1 MIFNRKLSP
10 FVFVLFSLFA
20 CTNANQNDQYTLR
33 QKAGNIAEKNQEYAK
48 AIRHY
53 SKARSYCKENE
64 NDRIVYV
71 LGKIAHLQQEQSD
84 YAGAEAT
91 ATEALPYFDGCKDPI
106 YKVGIWNVL
115 GICAEEAKQ
124 YDQAISE
131 YQKCLSVAKDS
142 IARLTVKNN
151 IGVVYLEQKKYAKAI
166 TVFQPL
172 TAKVPKDS
180 LELVAKVYDNL
191 GYALYKNGD
200 SILGMPYLKKAL
212 MLRETENRGYEL
224 TASYMHFA
232 EVYQSDP
239 LVSKNYALKAY
250 KAATVTGSGDDQLE
264 ALNHVITHTKQVDS
278 LKYYFALYHHTN
290 DSINM
295 VRQVTKNQFAKQK
308 YDYKSYLQKYEL
320 AQTKNY
326 LYITFMLLI
335 GGMASL
341 VIVAIRRRNRE
352 KIKTISYETET
363 RIAKKIHDELAN
375 DVFNALTYAESQ
387 NLNEHDKKETLLDTL
402 DTIYHRTRNISQEN
416 SEIHTDARFA
426 VQLSELLQQYQSDTV
441 RVILKNFS
449 SVDWD
454 VIKKESKI
462 ALYRVLQELMVNM
475 KKHSRCSFVA
485 LTFEMQKNQ
494 LLVVYKDN
502 GVGAELLKSK
512 KGLQNAENRMDAI
525 NGRITFDTEVQ
536 KGFQAEIIIPK

>member
-1 MIFNRKLSP
+1 M
-10 FVFVLFSLFA
+10 
-20 CTNANQNDQYTLR
+20 R
-33 QKAGNIAEKNQEYAK
+33 QI
-48 AIRHY
+48 
-53 SKARSYCKENE
+53 
-64 NDRIVYV
+64 
-71 LGKIAHLQQEQSD
+71 
-84 YAGAEAT
+84 
-91 ATEALPYFDGCKDPI
+91 
-106 YKVGIWNVL
+106 
-115 GICAEEAKQ
+115 
-124 YDQAISE
+124 
-131 YQKCLSVAKDS
+131 
-142 IARLTVKNN
+142 
-151 IGVVYLEQKKYAKAI
+151 
-166 TVFQPL
+166 
-172 TAKVPKDS
+172 
-180 LELVAKVYDNL
+180 
-191 GYALYKNGD
+191 
-200 SILGMPYLKKAL
+200 
-212 MLRETENRGYEL
+212 
-224 TASYMHFA
+224 
-232 EVYQSDP
+232 
-239 LVSKNYALKAY
+239 
-250 KAATVTGSGDDQLE
+250 
-264 ALNHVITHTKQVDS
+264 
-278 LKYYFALYHHTN
+278 
-290 DSINM
+290 
-295 VRQVTKNQFAKQK
+295 TKNQFANRK
-308 YDYKSYLQKYEL
+308 YYYKSYLQKYEL